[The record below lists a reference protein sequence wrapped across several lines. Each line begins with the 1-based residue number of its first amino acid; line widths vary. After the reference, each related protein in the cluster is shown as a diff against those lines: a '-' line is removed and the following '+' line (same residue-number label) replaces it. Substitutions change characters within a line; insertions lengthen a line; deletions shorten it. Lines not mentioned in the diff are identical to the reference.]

1 GRSRRCSRR
10 FSNVGGRRTTAVNI
24 LPSRNVLL
32 IKTLR
37 RISTGFSSQEAAHG
51 SPTTRYVGPPAPGR
65 GRLDLVAVGRRF
77 RLSRSDLRRQPGP
90 VLREGSLF
98 SLLVYLVRDA
108 LLESELYPHLLIDR
122 STHSN

>member
-77 RLSRSDLRRQPGP
+77 RLSRSDVRRQPGP

-98 SLLVYLVRDA
+98 LLARLPGPRCPPGIRRQRPQ
-108 LLESELYPHLLIDR
+108 ELR
-122 STHSN
+122 

>member
-77 RLSRSDLRRQPGP
+77 RLSRSDVRRQPGP
-90 VLREGSLF
+90 VLRED
-98 SLLVYLVRDA
+98 SLL
-108 LLESELYPHLLIDR
+108 LLARLPGPRCPPGIRWQRPQEL
-122 STHSN
+122 